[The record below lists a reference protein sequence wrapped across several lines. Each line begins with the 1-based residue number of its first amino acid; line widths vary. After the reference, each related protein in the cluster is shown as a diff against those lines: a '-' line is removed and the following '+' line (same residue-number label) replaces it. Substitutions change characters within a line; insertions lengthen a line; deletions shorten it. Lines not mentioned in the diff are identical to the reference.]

1 MKVYI
6 VVAGQYSDY
15 HIERVFLD
23 KEKADRYV
31 ELSQT
36 MYNYDSPYIKT
47 METSDDYIIEK
58 ITYVDVYYTKGKD
71 YEDIDVDILNT
82 NTIDSTEDSLKRN
95 EFYSYPS
102 GTKELDISRVIYG
115 DFDEDEIKEKYK
127 KVCQDLMSQI
137 DSLIEIEGWTET
149 MIDEW
154 LGQNV
159 DKYLK

>member
-23 KEKADRYV
+23 KEKAERYV
-31 ELSQT
+31 ELSQ
-36 MYNYDSPYIKT
+36 NGYDSPYIKT

-58 ITYVDVYYTKGKD
+58 ITYVDAYYTKGKE
-71 YEDIDVDILNT
+71 YEDIDMDILVT
-82 NTIDSTEDSLKRN
+82 NTVDSTEDNIKRN
-95 EFYSYPS
+95 EFYLYPT

-115 DFDEDEIKEKYK
+115 EFDEDEIKEKYK
-127 KVCQDLMSQI
+127 RVCHDLMTQI
-137 DSLIEIEGWTET
+137 ESLVEIEGWTEQ

-159 DKYLK
+159 DKCLNKN

>member
-1 MKVYI
+1 
-6 VVAGQYSDY
+6 
-15 HIERVFLD
+15 
-23 KEKADRYV
+23 
-31 ELSQT
+31 
-36 MYNYDSPYIKT
+36 
-47 METSDDYIIEK
+47 METSDDVIIDK
-58 ITYVDVYYTKGKD
+58 ITYVEAFYTKGKD

-95 EFYSYPS
+95 EFYWYPS

-127 KVCQDLMSQI
+127 KVCHDLMAQI
-137 DSLIEIEGWTET
+137 ESLVEIEGWTEQ